1 MPKRKNKKNNL
12 LKMAVIAIL
21 IGGYLVIN
29 NIDKI
34 KKGLPNEPVI
44 KRKAAKKTADEK
56 NKEAVVNPSERKE
69 MSQAVNPSERKEMSQ
84 ADNSVTVDL
93 NQIPDFDGVTTFV
106 AINNHIPTFTEEDKA
121 KARSGSFE
129 YYSELDSLGRVGI
142 ATANLGKETM
152 PPKGEKRGP
161 IGHVKPS
168 GWQSLKFDNVDG
180 KYLYNRSHLIGWQLS
195 AENDNEKNLATGT
208 RFFNVDGML
217 PFENLVADYIKNT
230 GNHVLYRV
238 TPIFEGNEL
247 VMRGLQMEAYS
258 VEDDGAG
265 VSYNVF
271 VYNAQPG
278 IYIDYLTGMA
288 TTTN

>member
-1 MPKRKNKKNNL
+1 MKKRTRKKIIKIAL
-12 LKMAVIAIL
+12 VAVIL
-21 IGGYLVIN
+21 GGYYLVN
-29 NIDKI
+29 NMNQI
-34 KKGLPNEPVI
+34 KKGLSNEPLI
-44 KRKAAKKTADEK
+44 KRKAVNKETADK
-56 NKEAVVNPSERKE
+56 KVKETETVNPNERNK
-69 MSQAVNPSERKEMSQ
+69 MSQ
-84 ADNSVTVDL
+84 ADTSVNSVDL
-93 NQIPDFDGVTTFV
+93 NQIPDFDGETTFV
-106 AINNHIPTFTEEDKA
+106 AINNNVPTFSDEDKA

-129 YYSELDSLGRVGI
+129 YYSELDSLGRVGV
-142 ATANLGKETM
+142 AYANLSKETM
-152 PPKGEKRGP
+152 PQKGEKRGA
-161 IGHVKPS
+161 IGRVKPS
-168 GWQSLKFDNVDG
+168 GWQSLKFESVDG

-238 TPIFEGNEL
+238 TPIFEGDEL

-288 TTTN
+288 TSTD

>member
-1 MPKRKNKKNNL
+1 MKKRTRKKIIKIAL
-12 LKMAVIAIL
+12 VAVIL
-21 IGGYLVIN
+21 GGYYLVN
-29 NIDKI
+29 NMNQI
-34 KKGLPNEPVI
+34 KKGLPNEPLI
-44 KRKAAKKTADEK
+44 KRKAV
-56 NKEAVVNPSERKE
+56 NKETATEKVKETETINPNERNK
-69 MSQAVNPSERKEMSQ
+69 MSQ
-84 ADNSVTVDL
+84 ADTSVNSVDL
-93 NQIPDFDGVTTFV
+93 NQIPDFDGETTFV
-106 AINNHIPTFTEEDKA
+106 AINNNVPTFTEEEKA

-142 ATANLGKETM
+142 AHANLGKETM
-152 PPKGEKRGP
+152 PQKGEKRGA
-161 IGHVKPS
+161 IGRVKPS
-168 GWQSLKFDNVDG
+168 GWQSLKFESVDG

-238 TPIFEGNEL
+238 TPIFEGDEL

-288 TTTN
+288 TSTD

>member
-1 MPKRKNKKNNL
+1 MKKYKKKKNKI
-12 LKMAVIAIL
+12 LKIAVIAIL
-21 IGGYLVIN
+21 LGVFAIK

-44 KRKAAKKTADEK
+44 KRKGMKQNTEK
-56 NKEAVVNPSERKE
+56 VKETEII
-69 MSQAVNPSERKEMSQ
+69 NPSERKEMSQ
-84 ADNSVTVDL
+84 ADTVTSVDL

-142 ATANLGKETM
+142 AYANLGKETM

-238 TPIFEGNEL
+238 TPIFEGDEL

>member
-1 MPKRKNKKNNL
+1 MKKYKKKKNKI
-12 LKMAVIAIL
+12 LKIAVIAIL
-21 IGGYLVIN
+21 LGVFAIK

-44 KRKAAKKTADEK
+44 KRKGMKQNTEK
-56 NKEAVVNPSERKE
+56 VKETEII
-69 MSQAVNPSERKEMSQ
+69 NPSERKEMSQ
-84 ADNSVTVDL
+84 ADTVTSVDL

-106 AINNHIPTFTEEDKA
+106 AINNYVPTFTDEDKA

-152 PPKGEKRGP
+152 PQKGEKRGP

-288 TTTN
+288 TRTN